1 MPICVGLQHM
11 PHIHTHLH
19 QLGYYVHP
27 LWLIVLLSSV
37 ARGGGPARLHNL
49 CEVTQILVEEVQN
62 VPAISNVVVG
72 TSKPVDHGRNHEWH
86 CQKMPKK
93 VSKSNSKS

>member
-1 MPICVGLQHM
+1 MPICVSLQHM

-37 ARGGGPARLHNL
+37 ARGGGPAPLHNL

-72 TSKPVDHGRNHEWH
+72 TSKPVDHESWV
-86 CQKMPKK
+86 KLSMLKK
-93 VSKSNSKS
+93 VSKCNSKSE